1 MVKEVSKNPET
12 IERVLVVCTGNICRS
27 PMAEGLMIE
36 RLRQEGKPSPSVLS
50 AGIFATPENPP
61 DPFAVQVAGEE
72 GISAGIFAT
81 PENLP
86 DPFAVQV
93 AGEEGIDIS
102 GHRARVVNNENLSWA
117 DIVLVMEAD
126 QREFISME
134 FPRHSAKVV
143 LLGNFGS
150 QGGEIADPYGTSLEA
165 YRACLGEIREA
176 LSGFIQFLS
185 SSSPRMDRGIKG

>member
-50 AGIFATPENPP
+50 AGIFATPEN
-61 DPFAVQVAGEE
+61 
-72 GISAGIFAT
+72 
-81 PENLP
+81 LP

-102 GHRARVVNNENLSWA
+102 GHRARVVNNGNLSWA
-117 DIVLVMEAD
+117 DIVLVMEAG

-150 QGGEIADPYGTSLEA
+150 QGGEIADPYGASLEA
-165 YRACLGEIREA
+165 YRACFGEIREA